1 MSVEAAQ
8 VWGEFGR
15 RLRSRRRQAGLTQL
29 QLGLRVGYHHTLIS
43 KLESGLR
50 EPPAGLVRRLDAVLE
65 TGGELAAIVAAP
77 REAPP
82 ARSRPPLDRKLFGA
96 MPGMDAADGGEAWD
110 PRLWPPELPAEGL
123 ACPLH
128 GTAGCVVPGQG
139 ELPALLAGLPGRPPG
154 GSALTTGG
162 AGIAGVAGITD
173 MAGRAGLAG
182 LAVAVGPGGAAA
194 GARAGAGGGA
204 GAGAGAGTRPDRG
217 GGGGGA
223 GGGGVRLGGATAGRG
238 AGGGAA
244 LGPVA
249 EADLLHALTAVLACL
264 IREAHH
270 RTTAGGVVLVERLL
284 RAVVGW
290 AEAVNSTGRLPYGQL
305 RLAAQYAQV
314 AGRLRMQRGQSSIG
328 MAWFGHGLGWADA
341 VHDAPARATLLSDM
355 CTLVRLDDDPGSTLA
370 YARAIGAVDSRR
382 RWVATLSHLYQA
394 RGYALGHDAAECRRH
409 ITLARR
415 GLARLGHRDLLEA
428 SWMAGAEGE
437 MRVESAI
444 GGALRDLAA
453 VTGDRA
459 TARRAVEATERSR
472 ARLPAVMRSTRLLLT
487 LRLADAWACAG
498 DPGAA
503 VALAGPVLGA
513 AVGSRELMI
522 NAELRGLHARL
533 LGDWGDVREVREY
546 REWLLEAEADTKAE
560 P

>member
-8 VWGEFGR
+8 GWGEFGR

-50 EPPAGLVRRLDAVLE
+50 EPPAGLVRRLDSVLE

-77 REAPP
+77 PGAPS
-82 ARSRPPLDRKLFGA
+82 ARTPPPLDRKLSGA
-96 MPGMDAADGGEAWD
+96 MPGADAAGDREAWD
-110 PRLWPPELPAEGL
+110 PRLWPRELPAEGL

-128 GTAGCVVPGQG
+128 GTTGCAVPEQAG
-139 ELPALLAGLPGRPPG
+139 LPALLAGLPGLPG
-154 GSALTTGG
+154 GETGAIPSVAVLPGAPVGG
-162 AGIAGVAGITD
+162 AD
-173 MAGRAGLAG
+173 
-182 LAVAVGPGGAAA
+182 
-194 GARAGAGGGA
+194 AGAGPQGGA
-204 GAGAGAGTRPDRG
+204 
-217 GGGGGA
+217 
-223 GGGGVRLGGATAGRG
+223 
-238 AGGGAA
+238 
-244 LGPVA
+244 VA
-249 EADLLHALTAVLACL
+249 ESELLHALTAVLACL
-264 IREAHH
+264 IREAFD
-270 RTTAGGVVLVERLL
+270 RATAGGVATVERLL
-284 RAVVGW
+284 RAVVHW
-290 AEAVNSTGRLPYGQL
+290 AEAVNATGRLPYGQL

-328 MAWFGHGLGWADA
+328 MAWFGNGLGWADA

-382 RWVATLSHLYQA
+382 RWVATLSYLYQA

-409 ITLARR
+409 IALARR
-415 GLARLGHRDLLEA
+415 GFARLGRRDLLEA
-428 SWMAGAEGE
+428 PWMAGAEGE

-453 VTGDRA
+453 VTGDRG

-472 ARLPAVMRSTRLLLT
+472 ALLPAVMRSTRLLLT
-487 LRLADAWACAG
+487 LRLADGWACAG

-503 VALAGPVLGA
+503 VALAGPVLGEA
-513 AVGSRELMI
+513 LGSRELMI
-522 NAELRGLHARL
+522 DAELRGLHARL
-533 LGDWGDVREVREY
+533 LADWGDVPEVREY
-546 REWLLEAEADTKAE
+546 RERLPAAAGARGPARGPGKAAQAR

>member
-8 VWGEFGR
+8 GWGEFGR

-77 REAPP
+77 RGVPP
-82 ARSRPPLDRKLFGA
+82 ARTRPSLDRKLFGA
-96 MPGMDAADGGEAWD
+96 MPGADTAGDREAWD
-110 PRLWPPELPAEGL
+110 PRLWPRELPAEGL

-128 GTAGCVVPGQG
+128 GTSGCAVPEQAG
-139 ELPALLAGLPGRPPG
+139 LPALLAGLPG
-154 GSALTTGG
+154 L
-162 AGIAGVAGITD
+162 
-173 MAGRAGLAG
+173 
-182 LAVAVGPGGAAA
+182 PGGAAGAVPPAAELPA
-194 GARAGAGGGA
+194 GAAAGVPVGGADAGTGPGGGP
-204 GAGAGAGTRPDRG
+204 GA
-217 GGGGGA
+217 
-223 GGGGVRLGGATAGRG
+223 
-238 AGGGAA
+238 
-244 LGPVA
+244 
-249 EADLLHALTAVLACL
+249 ESDLLHALTAVLACL
-264 IREAHH
+264 IREAFGPA
-270 RTTAGGVVLVERLL
+270 TAGGVATVERLL
-284 RAVVGW
+284 RAVVRW
-290 AEAVNSTGRLPYGQL
+290 AEAVDATGRLPYGQL

-328 MAWFGHGLGWADA
+328 MAWFGNGLGWADA

-370 YARAIGAVDSRR
+370 YARAIGAVDGRR
-382 RWVATLSHLYQA
+382 RWVATLSYLYQA

-409 ITLARR
+409 IALARR
-415 GLARLGHRDLLEA
+415 GFARLGQRDLLEA
-428 SWMAGAEGE
+428 PWMAGAEGE

-453 VTGDRA
+453 VTGDRG

-472 ARLPAVMRSTRLLLT
+472 ALLPAVMRSTRLLLT
-487 LRLADAWACAG
+487 LRLADGWACAG

-503 VALAGPVLGA
+503 VALAGPVLGEA
-513 AVGSRELMI
+513 LGSRELMI
-522 NAELRGLHARL
+522 DAELRGLHARL
-533 LGDWGDVREVREY
+533 LADWGDVPEVREY
-546 REWLLEAEADTKAE
+546 RERLLAAAEARGAGEAAKAR

>member
-1 MSVEAAQ
+1 MSVEAARE
-8 VWGEFGR
+8 WGEFGR

-65 TGGELAAIVAAP
+65 TGGELAAVVAAP
-77 REAPP
+77 RGVPS
-82 ARSRPPLDRKLFGA
+82 ARTPPPLDRKLFGA
-96 MPGMDAADGGEAWD
+96 MPGADTAGDREAWD
-110 PRLWPPELPAEGL
+110 PRLWPRELPAEGL

-128 GTAGCVVPGQG
+128 GTTGCAVPEQAG
-139 ELPALLAGLPGRPPG
+139 LPALLAGLPGLPGLPG
-154 GSALTTGG
+154 GTTGAIPSAAVLPPLPVPPAGG
-162 AGIAGVAGITD
+162 ADAGPEG
-173 MAGRAGLAG
+173 
-182 LAVAVGPGGAAA
+182 GPG
-194 GARAGAGGGA
+194 
-204 GAGAGAGTRPDRG
+204 
-217 GGGGGA
+217 
-223 GGGGVRLGGATAGRG
+223 
-238 AGGGAA
+238 
-244 LGPVA
+244 A
-249 EADLLHALTAVLACL
+249 ETELLHALTAVLACL
-264 IREAHH
+264 IREAFDH
-270 RTTAGGVVLVERLL
+270 TTAGGVATVERLL
-284 RAVVGW
+284 RAVVRW
-290 AEAVNSTGRLPYGQL
+290 AEAVNATGRLPYGQL

-328 MAWFGHGLGWADA
+328 MAWFGNGLGWADA

-370 YARAIGAVDSRR
+370 YARAIGAVDGRR
-382 RWVATLSHLYQA
+382 RWVATLSYLYQA

-415 GLARLGHRDLLEA
+415 GFARLGRRDLLEA
-428 SWMAGAEGE
+428 PWMAGAEGE

-453 VTGDRA
+453 VTGHRG

-472 ARLPAVMRSTRLLLT
+472 ALLPAVMRSTRLLLT
-487 LRLADAWACAG
+487 LRLADGWACAG

-503 VALAGPVLGA
+503 VALAGPVLGEA
-513 AVGSRELMI
+513 LGSRELMI
-522 NAELRGLHARL
+522 DAELRGLHARL
-533 LGDWGDVREVREY
+533 LADWGDVPEVRQY
-546 REWLLEAEADTKAE
+546 RERLLAASGAVGTGEAAKAR